1 MKRLFIFLSALF
13 ALFLLQV
20 APAQAISLGSKTAS
34 AKGPDTLLIIQLDPN
49 YVGKPGEIE
58 KRIFDSFADEVKKA
72 GHTVVPFAQAQKDL
86 RIYLREE
93 ADTDTQREQDLGVV
107 LKSKDF
113 KALAAK
119 ENVQYVL
126 LVSTRTTSAEVK
138 ENFFTGQ
145 RKNLTV
151 LTNIVLYD
159 AKAGDYLA
167 DQSYTEIG
175 KTSGSYD
182 RAYSRATNKL
192 LDEVNVA
199 DFYKGN
205 VY

>member
-34 AKGPDTLLIIQLDPN
+34 AKGPDTLLIIQLIRIMLVN
-49 YVGKPGEIE
+49 RE
-58 KRIFDSFADEVKKA
+58 KLKKNFWFICWW
-72 GHTVVPFAQAQKDL
+72 GQKS
-86 RIYLREE
+86 RTHRSTICSGAERSSYLSSWRSRYRYS
-93 ADTDTQREQDLGVV
+93 AWTGSRVV

-138 ENFFTGQ
+138 ANFFTGQ